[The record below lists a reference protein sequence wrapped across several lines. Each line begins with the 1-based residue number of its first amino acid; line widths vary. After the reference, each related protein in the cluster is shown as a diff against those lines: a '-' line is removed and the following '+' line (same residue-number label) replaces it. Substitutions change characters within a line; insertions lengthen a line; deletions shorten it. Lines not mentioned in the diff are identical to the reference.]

1 MLFSIVA
8 LALSPVGAL
17 ATENEEA
24 QIKEESA
31 EISTKIDK
39 ALDSVNAK
47 YQEVETLKAE
57 VSKTEQTIADTKV
70 NIAKTEENIEKRT
83 EAMGS
88 RLQSIQSNGSSVNL
102 VDALLD
108 SENVSDFINRAYAMT
123 VLQGAEKAK
132 VDTLASDKE
141 KLEQLKVDLEKNQE
155 ALTEKQTTM
164 SKEATNLEEGVA
176 SLKVE
181 LSNNQVALDKLSSD
195 RIAQEAQVKKAA
207 VEEANRKEVA
217 KKAQEQAEKEKNN
230 ATTVVPTSNSVDTT
244 PEKVVTPEPVEETV
258 TPSTPEPSNPGS
270 SNGGNTMNMVATG
283 YSYTQPGLGFYT
295 AYGIDLRQNSRVIA
309 VDKNVIPLGT
319 LVEVSGY
326 GMAIAGDTGGDIVG
340 NRIDLHFNTV
350 DECINFGRQNVTLT
364 IL

>member
-8 LALSPVGAL
+8 LAISPVVSL
-17 ATENEEA
+17 ATESEEA
-24 QIKEESA
+24 QVKEESA

-47 YQEVETLKAE
+47 YQEVETLKSE
-57 VSKTEQTIADTKV
+57 VSQTEQTIADTQADIK
-70 NIAKTEENIEKRT
+70 KTEKNIEKRV
-83 EAMGS
+83 ESMGS
-88 RLQSIQSNGSSVNL
+88 RMQSIQSNSSSVNL

-108 SENVSDFINRAYAMT
+108 SESVSDFFTRAYAMT

-132 VDTLASDKE
+132 VDTLAEDKE
-141 KLEQLKVDLEKNQE
+141 RLEQLKVDLEANKTT
-155 ALTEKQTTM
+155 LTEKQSTM
-164 SKEATNLEEGVA
+164 SQEASNLEKSVA

-181 LSNNQVALDKLSSD
+181 LSDNQEVLEKLSND
-195 RIAQEAQVKKAA
+195 RIAQEAQAKKAA

-217 KKAQEQAEKEKNN
+217 KKSEELVKNTN
-230 ATTVVPTSNSVDTT
+230 KVVSTSNTVDNT
-244 PEKVVTPEPVEETV
+244 PETEVTPEPTQEEEVVPT
-258 TPSTPEPSNPGS
+258 TPVTPEPSNPGS
-270 SNGGNTMNMVATG
+270 SNGGTTMTMEATG

-295 AYGIDLRQNSRVIA
+295 AYGIDLRENSRVIA
-309 VDKNVIPLGT
+309 VDRNVIPLGT

-340 NRIDLHFNTV
+340 NRIDLHFNTEQ
-350 DECINFGRQNVTLT
+350 ECWDFGRQNVTVT